1 MNLGDT
7 YTNLT
12 EIGSG
17 GGGTVYKAYHVRMKK
32 DVVLKKIHQCLQNST
47 DIRSELDILKNLRHT
62 YLPTVLD
69 FIEDNGAIY
78 TVMDYIPGDSFEN
91 LLKQGVQFTQ
101 KQVIK
106 YASQLGEVLSY
117 LHHQKFPIIHGDIKP
132 ANIMLTPD
140 DNICLIDFNIS
151 QLSNHLN
158 IKNMGYTRGYAAPE
172 QIQMGEMVSM
182 YIQRNRADATE
193 MLNSTS
199 EGANIAENANIQNL
213 MDVRT
218 DIYSAGATLYTILC
232 GHKPNNDF
240 NKIIPI
246 EQVIDCQDGLA
257 YVINTCM
264 KIRPEDRFQ
273 TADALLKAVSNIAKM
288 DRRYKG
294 LILRQTLAIF
304 TCMIGIAISVL
315 LCLFGFETMKREK
328 RTAYLDII
336 SQMEEENNHNCDY
349 DTFEELY
356 EDALSMNKKYPEAYL
371 QMGQYLYAHV
381 QYEELITYLMDEV
394 LNHIEDFA
402 SEDVG
407 GFYDLLAS
415 CYMEIGDIDSAN
427 LYYST
432 ALKYNSFDCDIY
444 ANYAIALAESG
455 ELEQADELLEEAVDM
470 GLSND
475 RMLLTM
481 GEINGRNGL
490 IEEGEK
496 NFKACLEETDDDYV
510 LLRAYIMWSRLY
522 SSPEEGTLNKKAE
535 ILETAYNEVAEA
547 YQAMVLEQLAQT
559 YIDLG
564 DLTQNAAYYGKA
576 IEDLNAIIQIGWGN
590 YTTYNNIGILY
601 EKMGSLEPAY
611 DVYNKMLENYGED
624 YRTYKRLAFLELEM
638 QNEKDVSERN
648 YLSFQ
653 EYYQNAKELFDV
665 SGSQKDADMEMQ
677 RLDQLYQEVLNGNW
691 LE

>member
-182 YIQRNRADATE
+182 YVQRNRADATE
-193 MLNSTS
+193 MLNSTG
-199 EGANIAENANIQNL
+199 EGANIAGNAYIQNL

-336 SQMEEENNHNCDY
+336 SQMEEENNNNCDY

-496 NFKACLEETDDDYV
+496 NFKACLEETDDEYV

-564 DLTQNAAYYGKA
+564 DLTQNVAYYGKA

-601 EKMGSLEPAY
+601 EKMGSLELAY
-611 DVYNKMLENYGED
+611 DVYSKMLENYGED